1 MKKGQGR
8 WTRMLR
14 RGVALFLTTVT
25 VWVLSLTADMG
36 AAAETF
42 RTLAE
47 SPAFVSAA
55 LRAELGNLPE
65 EEAGLTGWQKLVL
78 GQSPTLSAGVGKGE
92 TGEAVQESPQPTGEP
107 DDPED
112 PEKLPEVTAAP
123 EDIVGRT
130 LLPTSG
136 EGYDS
141 AQGVYIENRPGL
153 DLDVAALAQAQLT
166 LTLPEEGPQVLIVH
180 THGSEAYTPDGTDT
194 YVATGECRTTD
205 TSKSVVRV
213 GDEIAKV
220 LTEMGLTVVH
230 DTALYDYPEYNGA
243 YDRSLAAVEN
253 WLAQY
258 PTIQVVL
265 DVHRDALVGSDGT
278 VYKPIT
284 TINGEKCA
292 QVMLVMGSNALYDHP
307 GWLENLALAVQVQKE
322 MNTLWPTLARPIG
335 LRENRYNQQTAPGAM
350 LVEVGSH
357 GNTLQEALSAAR
369 MFARALGAVLLEYK
383 GEGGMSLPPGGRWP
397 EGPDEG

>member
-1 MKKGQGR
+1 MEKGQGR
-8 WTRMLR
+8 WTRLLR
-14 RGVALFLTTVT
+14 RGIALFLATVT
-25 VWVLSLTADMG
+25 VWVLSLTADIG

-47 SPAFVSAA
+47 SPTFVSAA
-55 LRAELGNLPE
+55 LRAELGDLPAE
-65 EEAGLTGWQKLVL
+65 DQGLTGWQKLIL
-78 GQSPTLSAGVGKGE
+78 GQSPSLSAGIGRGE
-92 TGEAVQESPQPTGEP
+92 TGGDEEAAEEVEGEP

-112 PEKLPEVTAAP
+112 PENLPEVTAAP
-123 EDIVGRT
+123 EDIVGKT
-130 LLPTSG
+130 LLPVNG
-136 EGYDS
+136 DGYDA

-153 DLDVAALAQAQLT
+153 ALDVAALAEAQLT
-166 LTLPEEGPQVLIVH
+166 LSLPEEGPQVLIVH
-180 THGSEAYTPDGTDT
+180 THGSEAYTPDGGDT

-205 TSKSVVRV
+205 TTKSVVRV

-230 DTALYDYPEYNGA
+230 DTGLYDYPEYNGA

-258 PTIQVVL
+258 PSIQVVL
-265 DVHRDALVGSDGT
+265 DVHRDALIGADGT

-357 GNTLQEALSAAR
+357 GNTLQEALAAAR
-369 MFARALGAVLLEYK
+369 MFARALGAVLLEYR
-383 GEGGMSLPPGGRWP
+383 G
-397 EGPDEG
+397 

>member
-1 MKKGQGR
+1 MEKGQGR
-8 WTRMLR
+8 WTRLLR
-14 RGVALFLTTVT
+14 RGVALFLATVT

-36 AAAETF
+36 AAAEAF

-47 SPAFVSAA
+47 SPTFVSAA
-55 LRAELGNLPE
+55 LRAELGDLPVE
-65 EEAGLTGWQKLVL
+65 DQGLTGWQKLIL
-78 GQSPTLSAGVGKGE
+78 GQSPSLSAGIGRGE
-92 TGEAVQESPQPTGEP
+92 TGGDEEAAEEVEGEP

-112 PEKLPEVTAAP
+112 PENLPEVTAAP
-123 EDIVGRT
+123 EDIVGKT
-130 LLPTSG
+130 LLPVNG
-136 EGYDS
+136 DGYDA

-153 DLDVAALAQAQLT
+153 ALDVAALAEAQLT
-166 LTLPEEGPQVLIVH
+166 LSLPEEGPQVLIVH
-180 THGSEAYTPDGTDT
+180 THGSEAYTPDGGDT

-205 TSKSVVRV
+205 TTKSVVRV

-230 DTALYDYPEYNGA
+230 DTGLYDYPEYNGA

-258 PTIQVVL
+258 PSIQVVL
-265 DVHRDALVGSDGT
+265 DVHRDALIGADGT

-307 GWLENLALAVQVQKE
+307 NWLENLSLAVKVQKE

-350 LVEVGSH
+350 LVEIGSH
-357 GNTLQEALSAAR
+357 GNTLQEALAAAR
-369 MFARALGAVLLEYK
+369 MFARALGAVLLEYQ
-383 GEGGMSLPPGGRWP
+383 
-397 EGPDEG
+397 

>member
-1 MKKGQGR
+1 MEKGQGR
-8 WTRMLR
+8 WTRLLR
-14 RGVALFLTTVT
+14 RGIALFLATVT
-25 VWVLSLTADMG
+25 VWVLSLTADIG

-47 SPAFVSAA
+47 SPTFVSAA
-55 LRAELGNLPE
+55 LRAELGDLPAE
-65 EEAGLTGWQKLVL
+65 DQGLTGWQKLIL
-78 GQSPTLSAGVGKGE
+78 GQSPSLSAGIGRGE
-92 TGEAVQESPQPTGEP
+92 TGGDEEAAEEVEGEL

-112 PEKLPEVTAAP
+112 PENLPEVTAAP
-123 EDIVGRT
+123 EDIVGKT
-130 LLPTSG
+130 LLPVNG
-136 EGYDS
+136 DGYDA

-153 DLDVAALAQAQLT
+153 ALDVAALAEAQLT
-166 LTLPEEGPQVLIVH
+166 LSLPEEGPQVLIVH
-180 THGSEAYTPDGTDT
+180 THGSEAYTPDGADT

-205 TSKSVVRV
+205 TEKSVVRV

-230 DTALYDYPEYNGA
+230 DTGLYDYPEYNGA
-243 YDRSLAAVEN
+243 YDRSLAAVED

-265 DVHRDALVGSDGT
+265 DVHRDALIGADGT

-284 TINGEKCA
+284 TINGEPCA

-357 GNTLQEALSAAR
+357 GNTLQEALAAAR

-383 GEGGMSLPPGGRWP
+383 G
-397 EGPDEG
+397 

>member
-65 EEAGLTGWQKLVL
+65 EETGLTGWQKLVL

-92 TGEAVQESPQPTGEP
+92 TAEEVQESPQPTGEP

-112 PEKLPEVTAAP
+112 PEELPEVTAAP
-123 EDIVGRT
+123 EDIVGKT

-136 EGYDS
+136 AGYNS

-153 DLDVAALAQAQLT
+153 DLDGAALAQAQLT

-205 TSKSVVRV
+205 TEKSVVRV

-265 DVHRDALVGSDGT
+265 DVHRDALIGSDGT

-307 GWLENLALAVQVQKE
+307 NWLENLALAVQVQKE

-357 GNTLQEALSAAR
+357 GNTLQEALAAAR

-383 GEGGMSLPPGGRWP
+383 G
-397 EGPDEG
+397 

>member
-1 MKKGQGR
+1 MEKGQGR
-8 WTRMLR
+8 WTRLLR

-65 EEAGLTGWQKLVL
+65 EESGLTGWQKLVL
-78 GQSPTLSAGVGKGE
+78 GQSPTLSAGLGAGDGTE
-92 TGEAVQESPQPTGEP
+92 EDQPSAQPAGEP

-112 PEKLPEVTAAP
+112 PEELPEVTAAP

-136 EGYDS
+136 EGYDG

-166 LTLPEEGPQVLIVH
+166 LDLPEEGPQVLIVH
-180 THGSEAYTPDGTDT
+180 THGSEAYTPDGADT

-205 TSKSVVRV
+205 TEKSVVRV

-230 DTALYDYPEYNGA
+230 DTGLYDYPEYNGA
-243 YDRSLAAVEN
+243 YDRSLAAVED
-253 WLAQY
+253 WLEQY

-265 DVHRDALVGSDGT
+265 DVHRDALIGADGT

-284 TINGEKCA
+284 TINGESCA

-357 GNTLQEALSAAR
+357 GNTLQEALAAAR

-383 GEGGMSLPPGGRWP
+383 G
-397 EGPDEG
+397 

>member
-1 MKKGQGR
+1 MEKGQGR
-8 WTRMLR
+8 WTRLLR
-14 RGVALFLTTVT
+14 RGIALFLATVT
-25 VWVLSLTADMG
+25 VWVLSLTADIG

-47 SPAFVSAA
+47 SPTFVSAA
-55 LRAELGNLPE
+55 LRAELGDLPAE
-65 EEAGLTGWQKLVL
+65 DQGLTGWQKLIL
-78 GQSPTLSAGVGKGE
+78 GQSPSLSAGIGRGE
-92 TGEAVQESPQPTGEP
+92 TGGDEEAAEEVEGEP

-112 PEKLPEVTAAP
+112 PENLPEVTAAP
-123 EDIVGRT
+123 EDIVGKT
-130 LLPTSG
+130 LLPVNG
-136 EGYDS
+136 DGYDA

-153 DLDVAALAQAQLT
+153 ALDVAALAEAQLT
-166 LTLPEEGPQVLIVH
+166 LSLPEEGPQVLIVH
-180 THGSEAYTPDGTDT
+180 THGSEAYTPDGGDT

-205 TSKSVVRV
+205 TTKSVVRV

-230 DTALYDYPEYNGA
+230 DTGLYDYPEYNGA

-258 PTIQVVL
+258 PSIQVVL
-265 DVHRDALVGSDGT
+265 DVHRDALIGADGT
-278 VYKPIT
+278 VYKPIS

-307 GWLENLALAVQVQKE
+307 NWLENLSLAVKVQKE

-350 LVEVGSH
+350 LVEIGSH
-357 GNTLQEALSAAR
+357 GNTLQEALAAAR
-369 MFARALGAVLLEYK
+369 MFARALGAVLLEYQ
-383 GEGGMSLPPGGRWP
+383 
-397 EGPDEG
+397 

>member
-1 MKKGQGR
+1 MEKGQGR
-8 WTRMLR
+8 WTRLLR

-65 EEAGLTGWQKLVL
+65 EESGLTGWQKLVL
-78 GQSPTLSAGVGKGE
+78 GQSPTLSAGLGAGDGTE
-92 TGEAVQESPQPTGEP
+92 EDQPSAQPAGEP

-112 PEKLPEVTAAP
+112 PEELPEVTAAP

-136 EGYDS
+136 EGYDG

-166 LTLPEEGPQVLIVH
+166 LDLPEEGPQVLIVH

-205 TSKSVVRV
+205 TEKSVVRV

-230 DTALYDYPEYNGA
+230 DTGLYDYPEYNGA
-243 YDRSLAAVEN
+243 YDRSLAAVEG
-253 WLAQY
+253 WLEQY

-265 DVHRDALVGSDGT
+265 DVHRDALIGADGT

-284 TINGEKCA
+284 TINGESCA

-357 GNTLQEALSAAR
+357 GNTLQEALAAAR

-383 GEGGMSLPPGGRWP
+383 G
-397 EGPDEG
+397 

>member
-1 MKKGQGR
+1 MEKGQGR
-8 WTRMLR
+8 WTRLLR

-65 EEAGLTGWQKLVL
+65 EESGLTGWQKLVL
-78 GQSPTLSAGVGKGE
+78 GQSPTLSAGLGAGDGTE
-92 TGEAVQESPQPTGEP
+92 EDQPSAQPAGEP

-112 PEKLPEVTAAP
+112 PEELPEVTAAP

-136 EGYDS
+136 EGYDG

-166 LTLPEEGPQVLIVH
+166 LDLPEEGPQVLIVH

-205 TSKSVVRV
+205 TEKSVVRV

-230 DTALYDYPEYNGA
+230 DTGLYDYPEYNGA
-243 YDRSLAAVEN
+243 YDRSLAAVEG

-265 DVHRDALVGSDGT
+265 DVHRDALIGADGT

-284 TINGEKCA
+284 TINGEPCA

-357 GNTLQEALSAAR
+357 GNTLQEALAAAR

-383 GEGGMSLPPGGRWP
+383 G
-397 EGPDEG
+397 

>member
-1 MKKGQGR
+1 MEKGQGR
-8 WTRMLR
+8 WTRLLR

-65 EEAGLTGWQKLVL
+65 EESGLTGWQKLVL
-78 GQSPTLSAGVGKGE
+78 GQSPTLSAGLGAGDGTE
-92 TGEAVQESPQPTGEP
+92 EGQPSAQPAGEP

-112 PEKLPEVTAAP
+112 PEELPEVTAAP

-136 EGYDS
+136 EGYDG

-166 LTLPEEGPQVLIVH
+166 LALPEEGPQVLIVH

-205 TSKSVVRV
+205 TEKSVVRV

-230 DTALYDYPEYNGA
+230 DTGLYDYPEYNGA
-243 YDRSLAAVEN
+243 YDRSLAAVEG

-265 DVHRDALVGSDGT
+265 DVHRDALIGADGT

-284 TINGEKCA
+284 TINGESCA

-357 GNTLQEALSAAR
+357 GNTLQEALAAAR

-383 GEGGMSLPPGGRWP
+383 G
-397 EGPDEG
+397 

>member
-92 TGEAVQESPQPTGEP
+92 TGEVVQESPQPTGEP

-112 PEKLPEVTAAP
+112 PEEVPEVTVAP

-153 DLDVAALAQAQLT
+153 ALDVAALAQTQLT

-205 TSKSVVRV
+205 TEKSVVRV

-230 DTALYDYPEYNGA
+230 DTELYDYPEYNGA

-253 WLAQY
+253 WLEQY

-265 DVHRDALVGSDGT
+265 DVHRDALIGSDGT

-307 GWLENLALAVQVQKE
+307 NWLENLALAVQVQKE

-357 GNTLQEALSAAR
+357 GNTLQEALAAAR

-383 GEGGMSLPPGGRWP
+383 G
-397 EGPDEG
+397 

>member
-1 MKKGQGR
+1 MEKGQGR
-8 WTRMLR
+8 WTRLLR

-65 EEAGLTGWQKLVL
+65 EESGLTGWQKLVL
-78 GQSPTLSAGVGKGE
+78 GQSPTLSAGLG
-92 TGEAVQESPQPTGEP
+92 TGGGTAEDQPSVQPTGEP

-112 PEKLPEVTAAP
+112 PEEVPEVTVAP
-123 EDIVGRT
+123 EDIVGKT

-136 EGYDS
+136 EGYDG

-153 DLDVAALAQAQLT
+153 ELDVAAMAEAQLT
-166 LTLPEEGPQVLIVH
+166 LNLPEEGPQVLIVH

-205 TSKSVVRV
+205 TEKSVVRV

-243 YDRSLAAVEN
+243 YDRSLAAVES
-253 WLAQY
+253 WLEQY

-265 DVHRDALVGSDGT
+265 DVHRDALIGSDGT

-350 LVEVGSH
+350 LVEVGTH
-357 GNTLQEALSAAR
+357 GNTLQEALAAAR

-383 GEGGMSLPPGGRWP
+383 G
-397 EGPDEG
+397 

>member
-1 MKKGQGR
+1 MEKGQGR
-8 WTRMLR
+8 WTRLLR

-65 EEAGLTGWQKLVL
+65 EESGLTGWQKLVL
-78 GQSPTLSAGVGKGE
+78 GQSPTLSAGLGAGDGTE
-92 TGEAVQESPQPTGEP
+92 EDQPSAQPAGEP

-112 PEKLPEVTAAP
+112 PEELPEVTAAP

-136 EGYDS
+136 EGYDG

-166 LTLPEEGPQVLIVH
+166 LDLPEEGPQVLIVH
-180 THGSEAYTPDGTDT
+180 THGSEAYTPDGADT

-205 TSKSVVRV
+205 TEKSVVRV

-230 DTALYDYPEYNGA
+230 DTGLYDYPEYNGA
-243 YDRSLAAVEN
+243 YDRSLAAVED
-253 WLAQY
+253 WLEQY

-265 DVHRDALVGSDGT
+265 DVHRDALIGADGT

-284 TINGEKCA
+284 TINGESCA

-322 MNTLWPTLARPIG
+322 MNTLWATLARPIG

-357 GNTLQEALSAAR
+357 GNTLQEALAAAR

-383 GEGGMSLPPGGRWP
+383 G
-397 EGPDEG
+397 

>member
-1 MKKGQGR
+1 MEKGQGR
-8 WTRMLR
+8 WTRLLR

-65 EEAGLTGWQKLVL
+65 EEGGLTGWQKLVL
-78 GQSPTLSAGVGKGE
+78 GQSPTLSAGLG
-92 TGEAVQESPQPTGEP
+92 TGDGTAEDRPSAQPTGEP

-112 PEKLPEVTAAP
+112 PEEVPQVTAAP

-153 DLDVAALAQAQLT
+153 ELDVAAMAEARLT
-166 LTLPEEGPQVLIVH
+166 LNLPEEGPQVLIVH
-180 THGSEAYTPDGTDT
+180 THGSEAYTPDGADT

-205 TSKSVVRV
+205 TTKSVVRV

-230 DTALYDYPEYNGA
+230 DTGLYDYPEYNGA
-243 YDRSLAAVEN
+243 YDRSLAAVED
-253 WLAQY
+253 WLEQY

-265 DVHRDALVGSDGT
+265 DVHRDALIGADGT

-284 TINGEKCA
+284 TINGEPCA

-357 GNTLQEALSAAR
+357 GNTLQEALAAAR

-383 GEGGMSLPPGGRWP
+383 G
-397 EGPDEG
+397 

>member
-1 MKKGQGR
+1 MEKGQGR

-65 EEAGLTGWQKLVL
+65 EENGLTGWQKLVL
-78 GQSPTLSAGVGKGE
+78 GQSPTLSAGLG
-92 TGEAVQESPQPTGEP
+92 TGGGTAEDQPSVQPTGEP

-112 PEKLPEVTAAP
+112 PEEVPEVTVAP
-123 EDIVGRT
+123 EDIVGKT

-136 EGYDS
+136 EGYDG

-153 DLDVAALAQAQLT
+153 ELDVAAMAEAQLT
-166 LTLPEEGPQVLIVH
+166 LNLPEEGPQVLIVH

-205 TSKSVVRV
+205 TEKSVVRV

-243 YDRSLAAVEN
+243 YDRSLAAVEG
-253 WLAQY
+253 WLEQY

-265 DVHRDALVGSDGT
+265 DVHRDALIGADGT

-284 TINGEKCA
+284 TINGESCA

-357 GNTLQEALSAAR
+357 GNTLQEALAAAR

-383 GEGGMSLPPGGRWP
+383 G
-397 EGPDEG
+397 

>member
-1 MKKGQGR
+1 MEKGQGR
-8 WTRMLR
+8 WTRLLR
-14 RGVALFLTTVT
+14 RGIALFLATVT
-25 VWVLSLTADMG
+25 VWVLSLTADIG

-47 SPAFVSAA
+47 SPTFVSAA
-55 LRAELGNLPE
+55 LRAELGDLPAE
-65 EEAGLTGWQKLVL
+65 DQGLTGWQKLIL
-78 GQSPTLSAGVGKGE
+78 GQSPSLSAGIGRGE
-92 TGEAVQESPQPTGEP
+92 TGGDEEAAEEVEGEP

-112 PEKLPEVTAAP
+112 PENLPEVTAAP
-123 EDIVGRT
+123 EDIVGKT
-130 LLPTSG
+130 LLPVNG
-136 EGYDS
+136 DGYDA

-153 DLDVAALAQAQLT
+153 ALDVAALAEAQLT
-166 LTLPEEGPQVLIVH
+166 LSLPEEGPQVLIAH
-180 THGSEAYTPDGTDT
+180 THGSEAYTPDGGDT

-205 TSKSVVRV
+205 TTKSVVRV

-230 DTALYDYPEYNGA
+230 DTGLYDYPEYNGA

-258 PTIQVVL
+258 PSIQVVL
-265 DVHRDALVGSDGT
+265 DVHRDALIGADGT

-292 QVMLVMGSNALYDHP
+292 QVMLVMGSNAVYDHP
-307 GWLENLALAVQVQKE
+307 NWLENLSLAVKVQKE

-350 LVEVGSH
+350 LVEIGSH
-357 GNTLQEALSAAR
+357 GNTLQEALAAAR
-369 MFARALGAVLLEYK
+369 MFARALGAVLLEYQ
-383 GEGGMSLPPGGRWP
+383 
-397 EGPDEG
+397 

>member
-112 PEKLPEVTAAP
+112 PEELPEVTAAP

-253 WLAQY
+253 WLGQY

-265 DVHRDALVGSDGT
+265 DVHRDALIGSDGT

-383 GEGGMSLPPGGRWP
+383 G
-397 EGPDEG
+397 

>member
-1 MKKGQGR
+1 MEKGQGR

-65 EEAGLTGWQKLVL
+65 EESGLTGWQKLVL
-78 GQSPTLSAGVGKGE
+78 GQSPTLSAGLGAGDGTE
-92 TGEAVQESPQPTGEP
+92 EDQPSAQPAGEP

-112 PEKLPEVTAAP
+112 PEELPEVTAAP

-136 EGYDS
+136 EGYDG

-166 LTLPEEGPQVLIVH
+166 LDLPEEGPQVLIVH
-180 THGSEAYTPDGTDT
+180 THGSEAYTPDGADT

-205 TSKSVVRV
+205 TEKSVVRV

-230 DTALYDYPEYNGA
+230 DTGLYDYPEYNGA
-243 YDRSLAAVEN
+243 YDRSLAAVEG
-253 WLAQY
+253 WLEQY

-265 DVHRDALVGSDGT
+265 DVHRDALIGADGT

-284 TINGEKCA
+284 TINGEPCA

-357 GNTLQEALSAAR
+357 GNTLQEALAAAR

-383 GEGGMSLPPGGRWP
+383 G
-397 EGPDEG
+397 

>member
-1 MKKGQGR
+1 MEKGQGR
-8 WTRMLR
+8 WTRLLR
-14 RGVALFLTTVT
+14 RGIALFLATVT
-25 VWVLSLTADMG
+25 VWVLSLTADIG

-47 SPAFVSAA
+47 SPTFVSAA
-55 LRAELGNLPE
+55 LRAELGDLPAE
-65 EEAGLTGWQKLVL
+65 DQGLTGWQKLIL
-78 GQSPTLSAGVGKGE
+78 GQSPSLSAGIGRGE
-92 TGEAVQESPQPTGEP
+92 TGGDEEAAEEVEGEP

-112 PEKLPEVTAAP
+112 PENLPEVTAAP
-123 EDIVGRT
+123 EDIVGKT
-130 LLPTSG
+130 LLPVNG
-136 EGYDS
+136 DGYDA

-153 DLDVAALAQAQLT
+153 ALDVAALAEAQLT
-166 LTLPEEGPQVLIVH
+166 LSLPEEGPQVLIVH
-180 THGSEAYTPDGTDT
+180 THGSEAYTPDGGDT

-205 TSKSVVRV
+205 TTKSVVRV

-230 DTALYDYPEYNGA
+230 DTGLYDYPEYNGA

-258 PTIQVVL
+258 PSIQVVL
-265 DVHRDALVGSDGT
+265 DVHRDALIGADGT

-307 GWLENLALAVQVQKE
+307 NWLGNLALAVQVQKE

-357 GNTLQEALSAAR
+357 GNTLQEALAAAR

-383 GEGGMSLPPGGRWP
+383 G
-397 EGPDEG
+397 

>member
-92 TGEAVQESPQPTGEP
+92 TAEEVQESPQPTGEP

-112 PEKLPEVTAAP
+112 PEELPEVTAAP

-265 DVHRDALVGSDGT
+265 DVHRDALIGSDGT

-383 GEGGMSLPPGGRWP
+383 G
-397 EGPDEG
+397 

>member
-1 MKKGQGR
+1 MEKGQGR
-8 WTRMLR
+8 WTRLLR
-14 RGVALFLTTVT
+14 RGIALFLATVT
-25 VWVLSLTADMG
+25 VWVLSLTADIG

-47 SPAFVSAA
+47 SPTFVSAA
-55 LRAELGNLPE
+55 LRAELGDLPVE
-65 EEAGLTGWQKLVL
+65 EQGLTGWQKLIL
-78 GQSPTLSAGVGKGE
+78 GQSPSLSAGIGRGE
-92 TGEAVQESPQPTGEP
+92 TGGDEEAAEEVEGEP

-112 PEKLPEVTAAP
+112 PENLPEVTAAP
-123 EDIVGRT
+123 EDIVGKT
-130 LLPTSG
+130 LLPVNG
-136 EGYDS
+136 DGYDA

-153 DLDVAALAQAQLT
+153 ALDVAALAEAQLT
-166 LTLPEEGPQVLIVH
+166 LSLPEEGPQVLIVH
-180 THGSEAYTPDGTDT
+180 THGSEAYTPDGGDT

-205 TSKSVVRV
+205 TTKSVVRV

-230 DTALYDYPEYNGA
+230 DTGLYDYPEYNGA

-258 PTIQVVL
+258 PSIQVVL
-265 DVHRDALVGSDGT
+265 DVHRDALIGADGT

-307 GWLENLALAVQVQKE
+307 NWLENLSLAVKVQKE

-350 LVEVGSH
+350 LVEIGSH
-357 GNTLQEALSAAR
+357 GNTLQEALAAAR
-369 MFARALGAVLLEYK
+369 MFARALGAVLLEYQ
-383 GEGGMSLPPGGRWP
+383 
-397 EGPDEG
+397 

>member
-1 MKKGQGR
+1 MEKGQGR
-8 WTRMLR
+8 WTRLLR
-14 RGVALFLTTVT
+14 RGVALFLATVT
-25 VWVLSLTADMG
+25 VWVLSLTADIG

-47 SPAFVSAA
+47 SPTFVSAA
-55 LRAELGNLPE
+55 LRAELGDLPAE
-65 EEAGLTGWQKLVL
+65 DQGLTGWQKLIL
-78 GQSPTLSAGVGKGE
+78 GQSPSLSAGIGRGE
-92 TGEAVQESPQPTGEP
+92 TGGDEEAAEEVEGEP

-112 PEKLPEVTAAP
+112 PENLPEVTAAP

-130 LLPTSG
+130 LLPVNG
-136 EGYDS
+136 DGYDA

-153 DLDVAALAQAQLT
+153 ALDVAALAEARLT
-166 LTLPEEGPQVLIVH
+166 LSLPEEGPQVLIVH
-180 THGSEAYTPDGTDT
+180 THGSEAYTPDGGDT

-205 TSKSVVRV
+205 TTKSVVRV

-230 DTALYDYPEYNGA
+230 DTGLYDYPEYNGA

-258 PTIQVVL
+258 PSIQVVL
-265 DVHRDALVGSDGT
+265 DVHRDALIGADGT

-307 GWLENLALAVQVQKE
+307 NWLENLSLAVKVQKE

-350 LVEVGSH
+350 LVEIGSH
-357 GNTLQEALSAAR
+357 GNTLQEALAAAR
-369 MFARALGAVLLEYK
+369 MFARALGAVLLEYQ
-383 GEGGMSLPPGGRWP
+383 
-397 EGPDEG
+397 

>member
-1 MKKGQGR
+1 MEKGQGR

-65 EEAGLTGWQKLVL
+65 EENGLTGWQKLVL
-78 GQSPTLSAGVGKGE
+78 GQSPTLSAGLG
-92 TGEAVQESPQPTGEP
+92 TGGGTAEDQPSVQPTGEP

-112 PEKLPEVTAAP
+112 PEEVPEVTVAP
-123 EDIVGRT
+123 EDIVGKT

-136 EGYDS
+136 EGYDG

-153 DLDVAALAQAQLT
+153 ELDVAAMAEAQLT
-166 LTLPEEGPQVLIVH
+166 LNLPEEGPQVLIVH

-205 TSKSVVRV
+205 TEKSVVRV

-243 YDRSLAAVEN
+243 YDRSLAAVES
-253 WLAQY
+253 WLEQY

-265 DVHRDALVGSDGT
+265 DVHRDALIGSDGT

-357 GNTLQEALSAAR
+357 GNTLQEALAAAR

-383 GEGGMSLPPGGRWP
+383 G
-397 EGPDEG
+397 

>member
-1 MKKGQGR
+1 MEKGQGR
-8 WTRMLR
+8 WTRLLR
-14 RGVALFLTTVT
+14 RGIALFLATVT
-25 VWVLSLTADMG
+25 VWVLSLTADIG

-47 SPAFVSAA
+47 SPTFVSAA
-55 LRAELGNLPE
+55 LRAELGDLPAE
-65 EEAGLTGWQKLVL
+65 DQGLTGWQKLIL
-78 GQSPTLSAGVGKGE
+78 GQSPSLSAGIGRGE
-92 TGEAVQESPQPTGEP
+92 TGGDEEAAEGVEGEP

-112 PEKLPEVTAAP
+112 PENLPEVTAAP
-123 EDIVGRT
+123 ADIVGKT
-130 LLPTSG
+130 LLPVNG
-136 EGYDS
+136 DGYDA

-153 DLDVAALAQAQLT
+153 ALDVAALAEAQLT
-166 LTLPEEGPQVLIVH
+166 LSLPEEGPQVLIVH
-180 THGSEAYTPDGTDT
+180 THGSEAYTPDGGDT

-205 TSKSVVRV
+205 TTKSVVRV

-230 DTALYDYPEYNGA
+230 DTGLYDYPEYNGA

-258 PTIQVVL
+258 PSIQVVL
-265 DVHRDALVGSDGT
+265 DVHRDALIGADGT

-307 GWLENLALAVQVQKE
+307 NWLENLSLAVKVQKE

-350 LVEVGSH
+350 LVEIGSH
-357 GNTLQEALSAAR
+357 GNTLQEALAAAR
-369 MFARALGAVLLEYK
+369 MFARALGAVLLEYQ
-383 GEGGMSLPPGGRWP
+383 
-397 EGPDEG
+397 

>member
-1 MKKGQGR
+1 MEKGQGR
-8 WTRMLR
+8 WTRLLR

-65 EEAGLTGWQKLVL
+65 EESGLTGWQKLVL
-78 GQSPTLSAGVGKGE
+78 GQSPTLSAGLGAGDGTE
-92 TGEAVQESPQPTGEP
+92 EDQPSAQPAGEP

-112 PEKLPEVTAAP
+112 PEELPEVTAAP

-136 EGYDS
+136 EGYDG

-166 LTLPEEGPQVLIVH
+166 LDLPEEGPQVLIVH

-205 TSKSVVRV
+205 TEKSVVRV

-230 DTALYDYPEYNGA
+230 DTGLYDYPEYNGA
-243 YDRSLAAVEN
+243 YDRSLAAVEG

-265 DVHRDALVGSDGT
+265 DVHRDALIGADGT

-284 TINGEKCA
+284 TINGESCA

-357 GNTLQEALSAAR
+357 GNTLQEALAAAR

-383 GEGGMSLPPGGRWP
+383 G
-397 EGPDEG
+397 

>member
-1 MKKGQGR
+1 MEKGQGR
-8 WTRMLR
+8 WTRLLR
-14 RGVALFLTTVT
+14 RGIALFLATVT
-25 VWVLSLTADMG
+25 VWVLSLTADIG

-47 SPAFVSAA
+47 SPTFVSAA
-55 LRAELGNLPE
+55 LRAELGDLPVE
-65 EEAGLTGWQKLVL
+65 DQGLTGWQKLIL
-78 GQSPTLSAGVGKGE
+78 GQSPSLSAGIGRGE
-92 TGEAVQESPQPTGEP
+92 TGGDEEAAEEVEGEP

-112 PEKLPEVTAAP
+112 PENLPEVTAAP
-123 EDIVGRT
+123 EDIVGKT
-130 LLPTSG
+130 LLPVNG
-136 EGYDS
+136 DGYDA

-153 DLDVAALAQAQLT
+153 ALDVAALAEAQLT
-166 LTLPEEGPQVLIVH
+166 LSLPEEGPQVLIVH
-180 THGSEAYTPDGTDT
+180 THGSEAYTPDGGDT

-205 TSKSVVRV
+205 TTKSVVRV

-230 DTALYDYPEYNGA
+230 DTGLYDYPEYNGA

-258 PTIQVVL
+258 PSIQVVL
-265 DVHRDALVGSDGT
+265 DVHRDALIGADGT

-307 GWLENLALAVQVQKE
+307 NWLENLSLAVKVQKE

-350 LVEVGSH
+350 LVEIGSH
-357 GNTLQEALSAAR
+357 GNTLQEALAAAR
-369 MFARALGAVLLEYK
+369 MFARALGAVLLEYQ
-383 GEGGMSLPPGGRWP
+383 
-397 EGPDEG
+397 

>member
-112 PEKLPEVTAAP
+112 PEEVPEVTVAP

-153 DLDVAALAQAQLT
+153 ALDVAALAQTQLT

-205 TSKSVVRV
+205 TEKSVVRV

-265 DVHRDALVGSDGT
+265 DVHRDALIGSDGT

-307 GWLENLALAVQVQKE
+307 NWLENLALAVQVQKE

-357 GNTLQEALSAAR
+357 GNTLQEALAAAR

-383 GEGGMSLPPGGRWP
+383 G
-397 EGPDEG
+397 

>member
-1 MKKGQGR
+1 MEKGQGR
-8 WTRMLR
+8 WTRLLR
-14 RGVALFLTTVT
+14 RGIALFLATVT
-25 VWVLSLTADMG
+25 VWVLSLTADIG

-55 LRAELGNLPE
+55 LRAELGDLPAE
-65 EEAGLTGWQKLVL
+65 DQGLTGWQKLIL
-78 GQSPTLSAGVGKGE
+78 GQSPSLSAGIGRGE
-92 TGEAVQESPQPTGEP
+92 TGGDEEAAEEVEGEP

-112 PEKLPEVTAAP
+112 PENLPEVTAAP
-123 EDIVGRT
+123 EDIVGKT
-130 LLPTSG
+130 LLPVNG
-136 EGYDS
+136 DGYDA

-153 DLDVAALAQAQLT
+153 ALDVAALAEAQLT
-166 LTLPEEGPQVLIVH
+166 LSLPEEGPQVLIVH
-180 THGSEAYTPDGTDT
+180 THGSEAYTPDGGDT

-205 TSKSVVRV
+205 TTKSVVRV

-230 DTALYDYPEYNGA
+230 DTGLYDYPEYNGA

-258 PTIQVVL
+258 PSIQVVL
-265 DVHRDALVGSDGT
+265 DVHRDALIGADGT

-307 GWLENLALAVQVQKE
+307 NWLENLSLAVKVQKE

-350 LVEVGSH
+350 LVEIGSH
-357 GNTLQEALSAAR
+357 GNTLQEALAAAR
-369 MFARALGAVLLEYK
+369 MFARALGAVLLEYQ
-383 GEGGMSLPPGGRWP
+383 
-397 EGPDEG
+397 

>member
-65 EEAGLTGWQKLVL
+65 EEETGLTGWQKLVL

-92 TGEAVQESPQPTGEP
+92 TEEVVQESPQPTGEP

-112 PEKLPEVTAAP
+112 PEEVPEVTVAP

-153 DLDVAALAQAQLT
+153 ALDVAALAQTQLT

-205 TSKSVVRV
+205 TEKSVVRV

-265 DVHRDALVGSDGT
+265 DVHRDALIGSDGT

-307 GWLENLALAVQVQKE
+307 NWLENLALAVQVQKE

-357 GNTLQEALSAAR
+357 GNTLQEALAAAR

-383 GEGGMSLPPGGRWP
+383 G
-397 EGPDEG
+397 